1 MPTLKIATNA
11 ALSITPKNVG
21 AGCRLLC
28 NPRRLNLSENE
39 TIRLRETYTPPRLK
53 CARKK
58 LEQIGSLETRRAAIW
73 PRDQRY
79 RVTKMQHSWILF
91 LFWGLQRDSAF
102 IFNVFCNPYKL
113 ELSMRRASLVAIV
126 AVSTIAFAQIA
137 SAADLPVK
145 APALVAAPLYNW
157 TGPYTGIAGGVAWGH
172 SKQTDPGIPCD
183 FFGTCLV
190 ITNPNDDGSYA
201 VTGGIIGGTLG
212 YNWQRGPWVFGLEGD
227 YSWADV
233 SGNSQTCGAA
243 TPSPHECGT
252 KLESLGTFRGRI
264 GYAMGTTG
272 NWLPYVTGG
281 LAVGELNAWDALFPS
296 SGSDFRAGWA
306 AGAGVEVGFE
316 RNWTFKVEYL
326 YVDLGSRQMFNV
338 VPGVPETVSFTAN
351 IVRAGF
357 NYKFY

>member
-1 MPTLKIATNA
+1 
-11 ALSITPKNVG
+11 
-21 AGCRLLC
+21 
-28 NPRRLNLSENE
+28 
-39 TIRLRETYTPPRLK
+39 
-53 CARKK
+53 
-58 LEQIGSLETRRAAIW
+58 
-73 PRDQRY
+73 
-79 RVTKMQHSWILF
+79 
-91 LFWGLQRDSAF
+91 
-102 IFNVFCNPYKL
+102 
-113 ELSMRRASLVAIV
+113 MRRASLVAIV

-264 GYAMGTTG
+264 GYAMGTTS